1 MRAIVVDHP
10 GPPDVLRW
18 GEAPD
23 PVAAAGEVLVA
34 VAAAGVNRADLL
46 QREGHYP
53 PPAGASPTLG
63 LECSGRVVAVG
74 PAVSGWA
81 IGDEVCALLT
91 GGGYAELAAVPQGQL
106 MPVPQTI
113 DLVSAAALPEAA
125 ATVWS
130 NLFMVAGLRPGERL
144 LVHGGGSGI
153 GTMAVQLA
161 KAVGAQV
168 FATVGSAAKADA
180 VRGLGA
186 EATINYRDED
196 FVERVRD
203 LTGGAGVDVVLDVIG
218 AKYLQRNL
226 AALAT
231 GGRIVVIGLQ
241 GGTRAELDL
250 GRLLGK
256 RAAIVGTTLRSRP
269 EAEKAEIVRQVVEHV
284 WPLLEQGVVRPV
296 VDRVVAIQDAAD
308 AHRAMAAGE
317 NVGKIVLAVDRP

>member
-1 MRAIVVDHP
+1 MRAIVVDEP
-10 GPPDVLRW
+10 GGPEVLRW
-18 GEAPD
+18 GQAPD
-23 PVAAAGEVLVA
+23 PVPTDGEVLVA
-34 VAAAGVNRADLL
+34 VAAAGLNRADLL
-46 QREGHYP
+46 QREGRYP
-53 PPAGASPTLG
+53 PPAGASPILG

-74 PAVSGWA
+74 PSVSGWTVGA
-81 IGDEVCALLT
+81 EACALLT

-106 MPVPQTI
+106 MPVPETV

-161 KAVGAQV
+161 DAVGAHV

-180 VRGLGA
+180 VRRLGA

-203 LTGGAGVDVVLDVIG
+203 LTGGDGVDVVLDVVG
-218 AKYLQRNL
+218 AKYLGQNL

-231 GGRIVVIGLQ
+231 GGRLVVIGLQ

-256 RAAIVGTTLRSRP
+256 RAAVVGTTLRSRP
-269 EAEKAEIVRQVVEHV
+269 ESEKAEIVRQVVEHV
-284 WPLLEQGVVRPV
+284 WPLLAQGVVRPV
-296 VDRVVAIQDAAD
+296 VDRVVAIEDAAS

-317 NVGKIVLAVDRP
+317 TVGKVVLAVGTP

>member
-91 GGGYAELAAVPQGQL
+91 GGGYAELAPVPQGQL